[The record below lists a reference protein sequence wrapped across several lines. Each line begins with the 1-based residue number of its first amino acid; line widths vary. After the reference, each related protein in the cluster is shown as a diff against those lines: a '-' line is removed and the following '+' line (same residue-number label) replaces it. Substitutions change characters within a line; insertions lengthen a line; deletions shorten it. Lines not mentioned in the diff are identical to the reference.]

1 MKLVLRITV
10 TALLAGL
17 LAVPAASAK
26 PGGGSGHGKGAE
38 KAKAAHE
45 HKAGKEKKA
54 KKDKSTEQAGKA
66 EKAKRHGKKAD
77 AESCESP
84 GAAATVLSGL
94 FGSASEC
101 SVGEQE
107 PDEQEQ
113 AELALEPP
121 DLEGLGPGQ
130 YCHQLEAW
138 MGASGGDF
146 SQTFGTEQSGYA
158 NDHGKCASRRAH
170 GEDLLA
176 VATDALPV
184 PEQAPEEQAL
194 ELPNLEGLGP
204 GQYCHALET
213 WMAANGGNFSQT
225 FGTQESGYGN
235 DHGKCASR
243 RAHGEDLLAVA
254 TEALPEQ
261 EQAQQAAPVA
271 AELTTVLRL
280 LSF

>member
-10 TALLAGL
+10 TALLAAL
-17 LAVPAASAK
+17 IAVPAASAK
-26 PGGGSGHGKGAE
+26 PGGGNGHGKGAG

-54 KKDKSTEQAGKA
+54 KKDKSAKQAGKA
-66 EKAKRHGKKAD
+66 DKAKKHGKKAE
-77 AESCESP
+77 AESCEAP
-84 GAAATVLSGL
+84 GAAAAVLSGL

-101 SVGEQE
+101 SA
-107 PDEQEQ
+107 DEQEQ
-113 AELALEPP
+113 AALALEPP
-121 DLEGLGPGQ
+121 NLEGLGPGQ

-138 MGASGGDF
+138 MVASGGDF

-176 VATDALPV
+176 AATEALPEA
-184 PEQAPEEQAL
+184 EQAPEEQAL

-204 GQYCHALET
+204 GRYCHELEA

-225 FGTQESGYGN
+225 FGSQESGYAN

-254 TEALPEQ
+254 TETLPEQ
-261 EQAQQAAPVA
+261 EQAQQGAPAA
-271 AELTTVLRL
+271 AELTIVLRL